1 MLLGNNI
8 KGLQHLGLPV
18 TDVEKSKKWYIE
30 TLGFDLLYETIIN
43 SDDEVI
49 KVAFIGLNGFV
60 IEMYQLSG
68 KELDEIKSRG
78 HGHIDHIA
86 LDVDDIETIYEKL
99 NHAGI
104 KVIEGAPRFLPFWE
118 KGVRFLTILGPDNE
132 KIEFNQR
139 L

>member
-18 TDVEKSKKWYIE
+18 TDIDKSKKWYTEI
-30 TLGFDLLYETIIN
+30 LGFNLMYETIMN
-43 SDDEVI
+43 NGNEVT
-49 KVAFIGLNGFV
+49 KVAFIGLNGFA

-86 LDVDDIETIYEKL
+86 LDVDDIRASIIDARK
-99 NHAGI
+99 
-104 KVIEGAPRFLPFWE
+104 RF
-118 KGVRFLTILGPDNE
+118 I
-132 KIEFNQR
+132 
-139 L
+139 